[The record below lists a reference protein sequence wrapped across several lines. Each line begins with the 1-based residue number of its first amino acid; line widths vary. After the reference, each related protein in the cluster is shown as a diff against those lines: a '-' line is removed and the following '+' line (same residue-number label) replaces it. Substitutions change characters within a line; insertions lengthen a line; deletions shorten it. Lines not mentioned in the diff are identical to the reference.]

1 MSEAPC
7 SSSGGPGRFACRLL
21 LWCAG
26 VGLLVPTL
34 ATAIPPPPARP
45 ELVLDLHVDG
55 GTRVI
60 EDEVRAYQAVP
71 LSFHANAADELLV
84 WLVDSE
90 RLLLLDVEAPS
101 DLRWVSGAVPG
112 PDGLRLRLMETGV
125 YRLYVVM
132 TGDAARMGKAARF
145 QLRLKLLR

>member
-1 MSEAPC
+1 
-7 SSSGGPGRFACRLL
+7 
-21 LWCAG
+21 
-26 VGLLVPTL
+26 
-34 ATAIPPPPARP
+34 
-45 ELVLDLHVDG
+45 LVLDLHADG

-90 RLLLLDVEAPS
+90 RLLVLDVESPS

-112 PDGLRLRLMETGV
+112 PDGLRLRLMEAGV
-125 YRLYVVM
+125 YRVYVVM
-132 TGDAARMGKAARF
+132 TGDAARVGMAARF

>member
-1 MSEAPC
+1 MRG
-7 SSSGGPGRFACRLL
+7 GGPGRFARRLL

-45 ELVLDLHVDG
+45 ELVLDLHAG
-55 GTRVI
+55 GDARGI

-71 LSFHANAADELLV
+71 VSFRANAADELLV

-90 RLLLLDVEAPS
+90 RLLVLDVEAPS
-101 DLRWVSGAVPG
+101 DLRWVSGAMPG

-125 YRLYVVM
+125 YRVFVVM
-132 TGDAARMGKAARF
+132 TGDAARLGKAARF
-145 QLRLKLLR
+145 QLRLKLIR